1 MKNSFK
7 YIGSAIVAG
16 LLLSSCSL
24 DEDNPHAGD
33 ATLNNFQAWYGMQ
46 ATCYFPLNN
55 ELYSSSDWLIM
66 AETGTDI
73 WVSSNNGDYAKQIFN
88 YEEFGT
94 STNNSKKLWKQAYT
108 TISTCNTVINEVDNI
123 LDGEADAKN
132 ILVAEAKTLR
142 AFYYSLLV
150 SQFGPV
156 TLNLESSS
164 SITGIVDLYP
174 KRASEKDIY
183 AQIIK
188 DLSEAIPVL
197 PVEPYGGNR
206 ARVTKK
212 TAKGLLCRVYAQRAG
227 LGDKFF
233 GDGKEYWTLARD
245 CAEDMITNKGT
256 YGAYLYSDIADMWAD
271 ANNRQNKEALFIA
284 SAADPYNE
292 IFNLSTTTKNNKLFS
307 YSCGGFIE
315 DDFYNGNSNGKPTK
329 GGSYFYGRLNQQVW
343 QPSEYLMYCFNPEWD
358 RRWEYTW
365 LYTASTFTFLDW
377 GGSVVTPRKKATCKL
392 TEDICNKYGI
402 DKSQIGQTLQPFAD
416 CSWINNGAFANQYNV
431 RIWPLGVTE
440 DDASKLLRVATSSA
454 EFGSAG
460 VANTTKAYAVPY
472 PVASNDNRF
481 NTLFVHKPLTA
492 DEKAKCPYVVITL
505 SDCYNDTYP
514 YGNTANGSAGS
525 TLPVGNGT
533 AVNGKVCPSLIK
545 FNWAYDG
552 CYTSNLQIKIGDMY
566 IMRFAEVYLIAA
578 EANQM
583 LGDGARAA
591 GFINDLR
598 KRSLRPGY
606 AGNYELATATED
618 DVLDEYARELC
629 GEFSRWNLLKRHN
642 NIEERLARY
651 NKRAAKSFKPYMY
664 NRPISQEFLDV
675 ILNAEEYGDNG
686 YGSTASSGLSGLESY

>member
-271 ANNRQNKEALFIA
+271 AN
-284 SAADPYNE
+284 
-292 IFNLSTTTKNNKLFS
+292 
-307 YSCGGFIE
+307 
-315 DDFYNGNSNGKPTK
+315 
-329 GGSYFYGRLNQQVW
+329 
-343 QPSEYLMYCFNPEWD
+343 
-358 RRWEYTW
+358 
-365 LYTASTFTFLDW
+365 
-377 GGSVVTPRKKATCKL
+377 
-392 TEDICNKYGI
+392 
-402 DKSQIGQTLQPFAD
+402 
-416 CSWINNGAFANQYNV
+416 
-431 RIWPLGVTE
+431 
-440 DDASKLLRVATSSA
+440 
-454 EFGSAG
+454 
-460 VANTTKAYAVPY
+460 
-472 PVASNDNRF
+472 
-481 NTLFVHKPLTA
+481 
-492 DEKAKCPYVVITL
+492 
-505 SDCYNDTYP
+505 
-514 YGNTANGSAGS
+514 
-525 TLPVGNGT
+525 
-533 AVNGKVCPSLIK
+533 
-545 FNWAYDG
+545 
-552 CYTSNLQIKIGDMY
+552 
-566 IMRFAEVYLIAA
+566 
-578 EANQM
+578 
-583 LGDGARAA
+583 
-591 GFINDLR
+591 
-598 KRSLRPGY
+598 
-606 AGNYELATATED
+606 
-618 DVLDEYARELC
+618 
-629 GEFSRWNLLKRHN
+629 
-642 NIEERLARY
+642 
-651 NKRAAKSFKPYMY
+651 
-664 NRPISQEFLDV
+664 
-675 ILNAEEYGDNG
+675 
-686 YGSTASSGLSGLESY
+686 